1 MGLPCLAAGVPA
13 ASLPDEFSV
22 TPAVVYMRRLLA
34 LAPPAGTHPG
44 VFYGLVREFQGRTPL
59 TVDGATRYGRTRRE
73 NEQLATNAE
82 TFVSQQH

>member
-1 MGLPCLAAGVPA
+1 MGLPCLAAGIPA

-22 TPAVVYMRRLLA
+22 TPPVVYMRRLLA

-59 TVDGATRYGRTRRE
+59 TVDGVLRYERTRLG
-73 NEQLATNAE
+73 NEWLVTDAKP
-82 TFVSQQH
+82 FVSQQH